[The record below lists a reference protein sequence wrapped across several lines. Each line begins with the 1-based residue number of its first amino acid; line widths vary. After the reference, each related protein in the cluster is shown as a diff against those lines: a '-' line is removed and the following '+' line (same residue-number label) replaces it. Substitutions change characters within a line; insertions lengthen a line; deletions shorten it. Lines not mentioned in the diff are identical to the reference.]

1 MNWLL
6 RRLRGRGRSDAPLVC
21 YLRENGPIA
30 YTLTL
35 FDPDPRPR
43 VDAMLESGLTWY
55 WRSIS
60 TSVDARDAREWTQL
74 TRWSLAALLTD
85 LAGSQ
90 SDSARAVAVVGID
103 AADAPADVSD
113 DRVAAWVRGFVSDTP
128 GPLHVVIRAR
138 PDIVFVAQQPPEPVR
153 ELLYA
158 WGIDRAKAE
167 RRSYARLDGRSLET
181 WLRSLTSL
189 PPP

>member
-1 MNWLL
+1 MDWLL

-43 VDAMLESGLTWY
+43 VDAMLDSGLTWY
-55 WRSIS
+55 WRSVS
-60 TSVDARDAREWTQL
+60 TSADAGDAREWTHL
-74 TRWSLAALLTD
+74 TRWSMAALLTD
-85 LAGSQ
+85 LAGTQ
-90 SDSARAVAVVGID
+90 SDGTRAVAIVGID
-103 AADAPADVSD
+103 AADAPTDVSD
-113 DRVAAWVRGFVSDTP
+113 DHVASWVRGFVSDTR
-128 GPLHVVIRAR
+128 GPLHIVIRAR

-181 WLRSLTSL
+181 WLRSLT
-189 PPP
+189 PG